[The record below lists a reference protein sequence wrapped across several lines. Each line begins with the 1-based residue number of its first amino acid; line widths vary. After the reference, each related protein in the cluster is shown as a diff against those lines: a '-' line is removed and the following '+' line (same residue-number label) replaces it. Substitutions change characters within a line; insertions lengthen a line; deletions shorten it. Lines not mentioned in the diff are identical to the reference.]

1 MLDASFSAA
10 NRAAD
15 IASPLSHSSDFLLV
29 PKPHIHVGVD
39 TGGTFTDFLIWDG
52 KRYFTRKVRSTPD
65 DPARAILEGLAD
77 LESHEIVHGSTVA
90 TNALLERK
98 GARTAFVTTQGFED
112 VLLIG
117 RQNRPEL
124 YNFLATARTPL
135 VPSELTFGAPERI
148 LHDGSVERELT
159 TADAEALATRI
170 RDVGAESVAVCLL
183 HSYANPAHERL
194 LGEKLKGL
202 FVSLSHEV
210 LPEYREYER
219 ASTTVVNAAVSPLMD
234 RYLRRLDERLGHG
247 RLRVFQSNGGSI
259 SAQSAGHSAIHTVL
273 SGPAGGVLGAA
284 AVARAAGFNKIISF
298 DMGGTSTDISLYDGA
313 FTYTTESEIGDFPV
327 RVPMLDIHTVGA
339 GGGSIAYLDSA
350 GALHVGPRSAGA
362 RPGPVCYGEGDQ
374 ITVTDANLLLNR
386 LDPGEFL
393 GGRMQLD
400 ADRARRHIEDF
411 AKSAGTSPDSLAE
424 AIVQVAN
431 SNMERAIRA
440 ISVERGHDPRDFVL
454 LAFGGAGPQHACEL
468 AEQLEMKTV
477 IIPKHAGVLSAL
489 GMLAADCV
497 RDFSQ
502 SALGR
507 DPEEVFRELEARAA
521 REFAAENLPKA
532 HFERQIDLR
541 YHGQSFEITVPYA
554 DRGSFHDAHR
564 TLYTYDHPGRSI
576 EAVTARIRAV
586 APLDKINLASPSDAE
601 TFASVYIAPGWTSR
615 EDAAGNLILSHTP

>member
-1 MLDASFSAA
+1 
-10 NRAAD
+10 
-15 IASPLSHSSDFLLV
+15 V
-29 PKPHIHVGVD
+29 PSPHIHVGVD

-52 KRYFTRKVRSTPD
+52 ERYFTRKVRSTPD
-65 DPARAILEGLAD
+65 DPARAILEGLGD
-77 LESHEIVHGSTVA
+77 LALYEVVHGSTVA

-98 GARTAFVTTQGFED
+98 GARAAFVTTEGFED
-112 VLLIG
+112 ILLIG

-124 YNFLATARTPL
+124 YNFLAAARTPL
-135 VPSELTFGAPERI
+135 VPTDLTFGAPERI

-159 TADAEALATRI
+159 AADAEDLARRI
-170 RDVGAESVAVCLL
+170 RDSGAESVAVCLL

-194 LGEKLKGL
+194 LGEKLDGL
-202 FVSLSHEV
+202 FVSLSHEI

-234 RYLRRLDERLGHG
+234 RYLRRLDEKLAAG

-259 SAQSAGHSAIHTVL
+259 SARGAGHNGIHTVL

-284 AVARAAGFNKIISF
+284 AVARAAGFDKVISF
-298 DMGGTSTDISLYDGA
+298 DMGGTSTDVSLYDGG
-313 FTYTTESEIGDFPV
+313 FTYTTESQIGDFPV
-327 RVPMLDIHTVGA
+327 RVPMLDIHTIGA
-339 GGGSIAYLDSA
+339 GGGSIAYLDAA
-350 GALHVGPRSAGA
+350 GALRVGPRSAGA
-362 RPGPVCYGEGDQ
+362 RPGPVCYGEGDE
-374 ITVTDANLLLNR
+374 ITVTDANLLLSR
-386 LDPGEFL
+386 LDPDKFL

-400 ADRARRHIEDF
+400 TDRARRHMASF
-411 AKSAGTSPDSLAE
+411 AESAGASSDSLAK

-440 ISVERGHDPRDFVL
+440 ISVERGHDPRDFAL

-468 AEQLEMKTV
+468 AAQLEMKTV
-477 IIPKHAGVLSAL
+477 IVPKHAGVLSAL

-502 SALGR
+502 STLGR
-507 DPEEVFRELEARAA
+507 DPDEAFRELEARAA
-521 REFAAENLPKA
+521 REFAAEKLPEA

-541 YHGQSFEITVPYA
+541 YQGQSFEITVPYA
-554 DRGSFHDAHR
+554 DRDRFHDAHR
-564 TLYTYDHPGRSI
+564 KLYTYDHPDRAV

-586 APLDKINLASPSDAE
+586 APLAKIDLAAPSDAE

-615 EDAAGNLILSHTP
+615 EDTAGNLILSHTP